1 MNGEGRKG
9 EHDLNAINKA
19 ADELRMVR
27 ILPDYTEMAAGSVLI
42 CCGRTRVICT
52 VSVQEGVPG
61 FLKGRG
67 QGWLTAEY
75 AMLPG
80 STSQRKARDGVKK
93 DGRSVEIQRLIGR
106 SLRAACDLTRL
117 GERTIYID
125 CDVIQADGGTRTASV
140 TGAFAALCIAV
151 DKLLAEG
158 ALMDSPIIRQVAAVS
173 VGVVDD
179 VCTLDLEYAQDS
191 CAQVDMNVVMT
202 RDGRGELGFVEVQG
216 TGEGRCYTR
225 GELDRLLELGEKGC
239 LELMQAQLDALG
251 GRAEV
256 ICKKPVLALAS
267 NNFGK
272 LRELRQLLGERFDVR
287 SMRQL
292 GVELDVEETG
302 ETFEENA
309 LIKAKALMEVC
320 HCATLAD
327 DSGLCVDQLGG
338 RPGVH
343 SARYCGVHGDDEA
356 NNQLLLKE
364 LADLPA
370 PHRAHYGA
378 AVAMCRPGR
387 EPLIACGRCEGE
399 IIGEYRGTGGFGYD
413 PLFVSDDLG
422 VTFAEADPEA
432 KNGVSHRARAISKL
446 MAMLEAER

>member
-1 MNGEGRKG
+1 MNTIDR
-9 EHDLNAINKA
+9 AP
-19 ADELRMVR
+19 DELRMVR

-42 CCGRTRVICT
+42 CCGRTKVICT
-52 VSVQEGVPG
+52 ASVQDGVPP
-61 FLKGRG
+61 FLRGRG
-67 QGWLTAEY
+67 KGWLTAEY

-80 STSQRKARDGVKK
+80 STPQRKQRDGVKK
-93 DGRSVEIQRLIGR
+93 DGRGVEIQRLIGR

-125 CDVIQADGGTRTASV
+125 CDVIQADGGTRTASI
-140 TGAFAALCIAV
+140 TGAFVALCIAV
-151 DKLLAEG
+151 DKLMQQG
-158 ALMDSPIIRQVAAVS
+158 ALVDSPIIRQVAAVS
-173 VGVVDD
+173 AGVIDD

-191 CAQVDMNVVMT
+191 RAQVDMNIVMT
-202 RDGRGELGFVEVQG
+202 RDGKGNLGFVEVQG

-225 GELDRLLELGEKGC
+225 AELDRLLALGEKGC
-239 LELMQAQLDALG
+239 LELMQAQREALG
-251 GRAEV
+251 NRAEV
-256 ICKKPVLALAS
+256 ICKKPLLVLAS

-272 LRELRQLLGERFDVR
+272 LKELKQMLGDRFDVR
-287 SMRQL
+287 SMREM
-292 GVELDVEETG
+292 GVEADVEETG

-309 LIKAKALMEVC
+309 LIKARALMEIC
-320 HCATLAD
+320 NCATLAD

-364 LADLPA
+364 LSDKPA

-378 AVAMCRPGR
+378 ALALCRPGR
-387 EPLIACGRCEGE
+387 EPVIVYGRCEGE

-413 PLFVSDDLG
+413 PLFLSDDLG
-422 VTFAEADPEA
+422 VTFAEADPQA
-432 KNGVSHRARAISKL
+432 KNGVSHRARAIQKL
-446 MAMLEAER
+446 IAALEAEA

>member
-1 MNGEGRKG
+1 MEN
-9 EHDLNAINKA
+9 INRA
-19 ADELRMVR
+19 PDELRIVR
-27 ILPDYTEMAAGSVLI
+27 ILPDYTEMATGSALI
-42 CCGRTRVICT
+42 CSGRTKVICT
-52 VSVQEGVPG
+52 ASVQDGVPG
-61 FLKGRG
+61 FLRGKGK
-67 QGWLTAEY
+67 GWLTAEY

-80 STSQRKARDGVKK
+80 STPQRKARDGVKK
-93 DGRSVEIQRLIGR
+93 DGRGVEIQRLIGR

-117 GERTIYID
+117 GERTVYID
-125 CDVIQADGGTRTASV
+125 CDVIQADGGTRTASI
-140 TGAFAALCIAV
+140 TGAFVALCIAV
-151 DKLLAEG
+151 DR
-158 ALMDSPIIRQVAAVS
+158 LMEQGTLVDSPIIRQVAAVS
-173 VGVVDD
+173 VGVIDD

-191 CAQVDMNVVMT
+191 RAQVDMNIVMT

-225 GELDRLLELGEKGC
+225 GELDKLLALGEKGC

-251 GRAEV
+251 SRAEV

-272 LRELRQLLGERFDVR
+272 LKELKQLLGERFDVR
-287 SMRQL
+287 SMREM
-292 GVELDVEETG
+292 GVSMDVDENG

-309 LIKAKALMEVC
+309 LIKARALMDVC

-327 DSGLCVDQLGG
+327 DSGLCVDQLDG

-364 LADLPA
+364 LSDKPA

-378 AVAMCRPGR
+378 AVALCRPGH
-387 EPLIACGRCEGE
+387 EPLVVYGRCDGE
-399 IIGEYRGTGGFGYD
+399 IIDEYRGDGGFGYD
-413 PLFVSDDLG
+413 PLFLSDDLG

-432 KNGVSHRARAISKL
+432 KNGVSHRARAIAKL
-446 MAMLEAER
+446 IEALEAEA